1 MLQVK
6 SLFKKYADSDQQ
18 IVEAAQNITFE
29 VPKGK
34 LFTLLGPSGC
44 GKTTILRSIAGLEK
58 PDSGEITIE
67 NHIVYSS
74 EKNIS
79 VPPNLRHFGMVFQ
92 SYAIWPHMNVFENT
106 AFPLQVSSVK
116 FSKIQIK
123 NKVKAALQAVDL
135 SELETREATKLS
147 GGQQQRLALAR
158 ALITEPRL
166 LLLDEP
172 LSNLDAQLRERMQVE
187 LKRLQQQLDITTVYV
202 THDQNEALALS
213 HQIGIINEGRIVQIG
228 SPRDIYEHPSNRFVA
243 DFVGE
248 TNLIEGTIK
257 SRCKQE
263 ISPDKKYCYQVQT
276 AFGSIMALTTNS
288 CQIGKQV
295 LISIRPQD
303 IYLSIQKPDGENS
316 WKATVENILF
326 LGEHLDVRLN
336 VKEKILKAKAHSGWQ
351 GKERSAVYVK
361 ISLGGCQ
368 IIEQ

>member
-6 SLFKKYADSDQQ
+6 SLFKKYTDSDQQ

-74 EKNIS
+74 KKNVS

-106 AFPLQVSSVK
+106 AFPLQTSSIK

-123 NKVKAALQAVDL
+123 NKVEAALQTVDL
-135 SELETREATKLS
+135 SGLETREATKLS

-158 ALITEPRL
+158 ALVTEPRL

-187 LKRLQQQLDITTVYV
+187 LKRLQQQLSVTTVYV

-248 TNLIEGTIK
+248 TNLIEGTINSK
-257 SRCKQE
+257 CKQE
-263 ISPDKKYCYQVQT
+263 ISAEKKYCYQVQT
-276 AFGSIMALTTNS
+276 VFGSIMALTTNS

-303 IYLSIQKPDGENS
+303 IHLSIQKPDGDNF
-316 WKATVENILF
+316 WKATLENILF

-336 VKEKILKAKAHSGWQ
+336 IKENFLKAKAHSSWQ
-351 GKERSAVYVK
+351 GKERSAVYIQISPKRCK
-361 ISLGGCQ
+361 I
-368 IIEQ
+368 IDK